1 MASTPSTSSSA
12 PSAPSQ
18 TAPLKPVSTSPGAF
32 SAASFHRSSETQY
45 LKLLVYGPHG
55 GGKTTLLCSACD
67 VEDMRDVLLVTIE
80 GGMIVLE
87 DNDRIKAP
95 EWLDI
100 IKIERIEQLQKVAD
114 MLKTHVAWRDD
125 PTKEDKL
132 LELQATIGLDSSR
145 IRRFRTVII
154 DSLSEVE
161 AMNLAK
167 ILNLDAIG
175 LDAGDDMEV
184 AGFPQFR
191 KNMHLMQRI
200 VRRFRDMPMHVLITC
215 AQSFTQ
221 DERKAYHYAPKLTG
235 QLTGIIQGF
244 FDVVGWLVPNAAAVD
259 PTTGIAKR
267 FLFVQPQTVPKA
279 DAKCRLAS
287 HKAAYFEDP
296 TMLTIMQQTGML
308 KKKG

>member
-18 TAPLKPVSTSPGAF
+18 TAPLKPVASSPGAF
-32 SAASFHRSSETQY
+32 SAASFHRSSEVQY

-55 GGKTTLLCSACD
+55 AGKTTLLCSACD
-67 VEDMRDVLLVTIE
+67 VADMRDVLLVTIE

-87 DNDRIKAP
+87 DNDRIRAP

-114 MLKTHVAWRDD
+114 MLKAHVAWRDD
-125 PTKEDKL
+125 PSKEDKL
-132 LELQATIGLDSSR
+132 LELQATIGLDDSR
-145 IRRFRTVII
+145 VRRFRTVII

-244 FDVVGWLVPNAAAVD
+244 FDVVGWLVPNAAQVD
-259 PTTGIAKR
+259 QTTGIAKR
-267 FLFVQPQTVPKA
+267 FLFVQPQTAPKA